1 MPETRDHGVAD
12 GEAHRI
18 GSFATPEPVVDDL
31 IGTAADT
38 VIDGLS
44 SPVPFEP
51 VPLLV
56 PHGPVA
62 GPITDRVELQ
72 EWADR
77 LAGNPGGP
85 VAIDAERASG
95 FRYGSRAYLVQ
106 LRRPDL
112 GTALLD
118 PIPLGD
124 LSVLDLPLAASEWVL
139 HAANQD
145 LPCLAEI
152 GIRPRRLFDTEL
164 AGRLAGLPRV
174 GLGPL
179 VEQMLGLHLRKGHG
193 AADWSTRPLP
203 NDWLIYAALDVEVLV
218 ELRDAMEALLERQGK
233 LEWAHQEF
241 AALVAA
247 PPAPP
252 RIDPWRRTSGMHR
265 ITDRRALA
273 VIRELWNTRDSIA
286 RRRDVAPHRILPD
299 TAIIAAAAARP
310 TSITALT
317 ALPVFSG
324 RMQRRNADLWLSAI
338 NRALALPLEDLPV
351 TRPPADGPPAP
362 AKWASRDP
370 AAAARLQAS
379 RIGLAELAER
389 VGTPV
394 ENLVSPD
401 AARRVL
407 WNPPED
413 SGEAA
418 IAAALAD
425 RGARPWQI
433 ALTAPVLTQALDAG
447 IVGQVTHQ

>member
-1 MPETRDHGVAD
+1 MPATDSRDVAD
-12 GEAHRI
+12 DGA
-18 GSFATPEPVVDDL
+18 P
-31 IGTAADT
+31 
-38 VIDGLS
+38 IDGAPFS
-44 SPVPFEP
+44 GYTVVGDRPGDPAGEDNADPVAAPTAP
-51 VPLLV
+51 PTPLLA
-56 PHGPVA
+56 PQGPVA
-62 GPITDRVELQ
+62 GPITDRAELHD
-72 EWADR
+72 WAER
-77 LAGNPGGP
+77 LAAGPGGP

-118 PIPLGD
+118 PIALGE
-124 LSVLDLPLAASEWVL
+124 LEVLDAPLAGSEWVL

-145 LPCLAEI
+145 LPCLAEV

-179 VEQMLGLHLRKGHG
+179 VEQILGLHLRKGHG

-203 NDWLIYAALDVEVLV
+203 HDWLVYAALDVEVLI
-218 ELRDAMEALLERQGK
+218 ELRDQMEAELQRQGK

-241 AALVAA
+241 AAIVAA
-247 PPAPP
+247 PAAPP
-252 RIDPWRRTSGMHR
+252 RVDPWRRTSGMHR

-273 VIRELWNTRDSIA
+273 VIRELWTTRDSLA

-299 TAIIAAAAARP
+299 SAIIAAATAKP
-310 TSITALT
+310 TTIGALT
-317 ALPVFSG
+317 ALPIFSG

-338 NRALALPLEDLPV
+338 ARALALPVEELPA
-351 TRPPADGPPAP
+351 TRPTGDGPPAP

-370 AAAARLQAS
+370 VAAARLQGA
-379 RIGLAELAER
+379 RVGLAELSER
-389 VGTPV
+389 VRIPV

-407 WNPPED
+407 WSPPSD
-413 SGEAA
+413 SAG
-418 IAAALAD
+418 IAAALAE

-433 ALTAPVLTQALDAG
+433 ELTTPVLRAALDAG
-447 IVGQVTHQ
+447 LVQQVTRQ

>member
-1 MPETRDHGVAD
+1 MSDSPSPLDAVAAD
-12 GEAHRI
+12 GAV
-18 GSFATPEPVVDDL
+18 GSDGAVATAEIP
-31 IGTAADT
+31 A
-38 VIDGLS
+38 
-44 SPVPFEP
+44 P

-56 PHGPVA
+56 PNGPVA
-62 GPITDRVELQ
+62 GPLTERAEL
-72 EWADR
+72 ADWVGR
-77 LAGNPGGP
+77 LAAGDGGP

-112 GTALLD
+112 GTVLLD
-118 PIPLGD
+118 PIPLRD
-124 LSVLDLPLAASEWVL
+124 LSALDPALARSEWVL
-139 HAANQD
+139 HAASQD

-203 NDWLIYAALDVEVLV
+203 HDWLIYAALDVEVLV
-218 ELRDAMEALLERQGK
+218 ELRDAMEAELVRQGK
-233 LEWAHQEF
+233 LEWAHEEF
-241 AALVAA
+241 AAIVAA
-247 PPAPP
+247 PPAAP

-273 VIRELWNTRDSIA
+273 VIRELWNTRDAVA

-299 TAIIAAAAARP
+299 SAIVAAAVARP
-310 TSITALT
+310 TTIGALT
-317 ALPVFSG
+317 ALPIFSG
-324 RMQRRNADLWLSAI
+324 RMQRRNADLWMSSI
-338 NRALALPLEDLPV
+338 SRALALPVDDLPV
-351 TRPPADGPPAP
+351 VRPPGDGPPAP

-370 AAAARLQAS
+370 VAGARLQAA
-379 RIGLAELAER
+379 RLGLAELSER

-394 ENLVSPD
+394 ENLLSPD
-401 AARRVL
+401 AVRRVL
-407 WNPPED
+407 WSPPED
-413 SGEAA
+413 TADGAV
-418 IAAALAD
+418 AAALAE

-433 ALTAPVLTQALDAG
+433 ELTAPVLRKALDAAV
-447 IVGQVTHQ
+447 VGQVTRQ